1 MTGGPVY
8 GNVAMK
14 FRIFVLISVPVLFA
28 VAILFD
34 SKEIMYLA
42 FIVVLSTITFLMFEK
57 RNK

>member
-1 MTGGPVY
+1 
-8 GNVAMK
+8 MK